1 MSTIPHISNGRRPS
15 LNEQINRLDK
25 ILDGLSEG
33 LNGAIVDAVKN
44 TVGAV
49 VKEAVQAVL
58 LELLANPEM
67 LTRLQPAHA
76 TEAPT
81 PAECAVPA
89 PAATGLAPR
98 GCFQRVGSFL
108 SDLHQECDR
117 GARTAGSM
125 VSHFW
130 QAVLRPFRSAFAWCR
145 RVVNTNGRTILLAT
159 ASLLLALTVWQMAP
173 WLRFNAQILVH
184 NAASAFA
191 NLWSDNRP
199 VRRHRAC

>member
-1 MSTIPHISNGRRPS
+1 MTTIPHISNGRRPS

-33 LNGAIVDAVKN
+33 LNGAIVDAVKS

-58 LELLANPEM
+58 LELLANPEV
-67 LTRLQPAHA
+67 LTRLQPAA
-76 TEAPT
+76 EAPM
-81 PAECAVPA
+81 PAECAPPA
-89 PAATGLAPR
+89 PAATGPAPR

-108 SDLHQECDR
+108 GELHQTCDR

-130 QAVLRPFRSAFAWCR
+130 QGVLRPFRSAFAWCC
-145 RVVNTNGRTILLAT
+145 RVVNTNGRTILLVAAT
-159 ASLLLALTVWQMAP
+159 LLLALTTWQVAP
-173 WLRFNAQILVH
+173 WLRSNAKILVKK
-184 NAASAFA
+184 AVSAFV
-191 NLWSDNRP
+191 NLCSDDRP